1 MKQVTKYILSQL
13 AAKNLSEAQAVQLLK
28 ELKAAEPKGEREI
41 AVIGM
46 SCRLPMAKNPEE
58 FWDNLISGRNCFVA
72 KPSCKKQGEKVIGN
86 PLYADLFEV
95 EAYHKG
101 QENLEDYVAPY
112 IEDVDR
118 FDAKFFNILPREAQ
132 CIEPAQRVFLEL
144 AWSAIEDAG
153 YSVEQMKNT
162 LTGVYVGKDYSNPS
176 HYRLITQPDPLKSTG
191 TWEGFLSSRL
201 NYFLN
206 LRGPSM
212 VIDTAC
218 SSGMVALHQACHA
231 LRSGEC
237 NMALVGGVAI
247 GCGGEAKKET
257 GELSA
262 VGAVSSKDNRVR
274 TFDDKCSGSVFGEGV
289 AVVMLK
295 PLKNALQDADHI
307 YGVIKGSALNN
318 DGTSSGISAPNPL
331 AQEALIVQA
340 WKNAGVNPETIQYVE
355 AHGTGTKL
363 GDPIEITGLDNAFRK
378 YTRKK
383 QFCGIGSA
391 KTNIGHLVAAS
402 GLAGLI
408 KVLLSLQHECIPA
421 SLNFAEP
428 NRHID
433 FCNSGLYVIDRPT
446 PWKVSDPPR
455 RAGINSFGLSGTNCH
470 VIVEQAPLRERK
482 TSEPK
487 QEVVCIGAKSR
498 ASLQGLLEDYLTFLN
513 RNDDL
518 LIGDIAYTANTG
530 RGHYAWRSAIL
541 ADSAQQLK
549 RKIEKLLKNQLR
561 SLPDEGIFCG
571 NHKIV
576 AEGRTEYAEGE
587 LTEAQALAYTQQAE
601 QAMQDLMLVCRNYV
615 LGASV
620 AWDKLYPVGSAQRI
634 SLPTYHFERTLC
646 WAEPKQAPTVQQVSE
661 PISAHV
667 ERCLVESMDLSIY
680 ALRFSL
686 EDWVLQEHKIAGN
699 HIVPG
704 TAYLDCLSRL
714 MRKEYDRGICIDS
727 IVFLTPLTITAE
739 EKEIQLK
746 LVREAEGFSFRVL
759 SKQNEQWMIHC
770 EGNLHLE
777 EQTQERVDVAQL
789 FQACT
794 QQLHIDVTEND
805 GETAVGPRWD
815 CCKTLHAC
823 GDGYLLELE
832 IAESF
837 RDDLKRYDYHPA
849 MADVCMNLAA
859 QFQYQSN
866 LYLPL
871 QYKKLRIYRS
881 LPAHFYCHFRPL
893 RTSGKETFSFAVQMF
908 AENGEILA
916 QTEEYTTKRVEQ
928 YQSFFANRFYAV
940 KWQKAEQAT
949 CAEQPQVIALFHK
962 GSNPALA
969 EGLQKAGHRLLHV
982 APGDD
987 FACLCGSCFT
997 VAPTTQSY
1005 AELLG
1010 ALAQEG
1016 CTRIIH
1022 AWNLEDGADLNENVL
1037 SVFHLAK
1044 AAGMQTHFFDVVLT
1058 ARNTR
1063 YITGAETALRPD
1075 AAAFLAMAKSVPD
1088 ELSCLSMRSV
1098 DTDCVCSEALLQEL
1112 CADSSDR
1119 LSAIREKMRFT
1130 PILKQ
1135 LSDETQAYF
1144 TPTQDGV
1151 YLIAGGSGGLGLE
1164 IAKWLAEK
1172 GASCLHLIGRRPL
1185 SQVPCEDE
1193 KQERLRRTVE
1203 ELRKS
1208 CRVCYHVADVADAA
1222 AMEQLGSTIGH
1233 LDGIFQCAGVAGKGM
1248 LLTKEEAR
1256 FRQVLDP
1263 KLQGTWNLHR
1273 LCADAKFFVLFSS
1286 IQTLFGGAG
1295 QCDYVAANAFL
1306 DAFADYRHSL
1316 GLPATVINW
1325 PAWKQVG
1332 MAADL
1337 QVADSHSFFRAL
1349 SPSRAIAALETALA
1363 CEYSGVIP
1371 GGLEE
1376 DFLARELANFPIEL
1390 DAVLRPRERTKES
1403 AKSTKQQGVLLL
1415 GKDPGSFT
1423 DTEREVAQLYGQTI
1437 GLSEIDVFDSINA
1450 MGGDSIVS
1458 MEILKALNQRYGN
1471 RLSAA
1476 DMFTYASVKDMAA
1489 HLDTLLQPV

>member
-13 AAKNLSEAQAVQLLK
+13 AAKNLSETQAVQLLK
-28 ELKAAEPKGEREI
+28 ELKAAEPKTERDI

-46 SCRLPMAKNPEE
+46 SCRLPMANNPEE
-58 FWDNLISGRNCFVA
+58 FWDNLINGRNCFVA
-72 KPSCKKQGEKVIGN
+72 KPSCKKQGEKVIGH

-132 CIEPAQRVFLEL
+132 CIDPAQRVFLEL
-144 AWSAIEDAG
+144 AWAAIEDAG
-153 YSVEQMKNT
+153 YSTEQIKNT

-247 GCGGEAKKET
+247 GCGGEGKKES

-295 PLKNALQDADHI
+295 PLKQAMEDGDHI

-408 KVLLSLQHECIPA
+408 KVLLSLKHECIPP

-433 FCNSGLYVIDRPT
+433 FCNSGLYVVDRPT
-446 PWKVSDPPR
+446 AWKVSDTPR

-470 VIVEQAPLRERK
+470 VIVEQAPIQQARVS
-482 TSEPK
+482 TAK
-487 QEVVCIGAKSR
+487 QEVVCICAKTR
-498 ASLQGLLEDYLTFLN
+498 HSLQGLLEDYLTFLT
-513 RNDDL
+513 RNKDL
-518 LIGDIAYTANTG
+518 PIEDIAYTANTG
-530 RGHYAWRSAIL
+530 RGHYAWRTAIV
-541 ADSAQQLK
+541 ADSAQQL
-549 RKIEKLLKNQLR
+549 RTKIELLLQNQLR
-561 SLPDEGIFCG
+561 SLPEEGIFCG
-571 NHKIV
+571 GHKIV
-576 AEGRTEYAEGE
+576 AEGRSEYAEGE
-587 LTEAQALAYTQQAE
+587 LTEAQALAYTRQAE
-601 QAMQDLMLVCRNYV
+601 SATGNLPLLCQNYV

-620 AWDKLYPVGSAQRI
+620 SWERLYPAGQRI

-646 WAEPKQAPTVQQVSE
+646 WAEPKQAPTVQQSSE

-667 ERCLVESMDLSIY
+667 ERCLAESMDLSIY

-704 TAYLDCLSRL
+704 TAYLDCLTRL
-714 MRKEYDRGICIDS
+714 FRKKYDRGICVDS

-739 EKEIQLK
+739 AKEIQLK
-746 LVREAEGFSFRVL
+746 LVHEAEAFRFQVL
-759 SKQNEQWMIHC
+759 SKQDAQWFVHC
-770 EGNLHLE
+770 EGSLHLSE
-777 EQTQERVDVAQL
+777 DTNARVNAAEFLQECKEQL
-789 FQACT
+789 Y
-794 QQLHIDVTEND
+794 IDVTEND

-815 CCKTLHAC
+815 CCKALHAC
-823 GDGYLLELE
+823 KDGYLLELE
-832 IAESF
+832 LADRF
-837 RDDLKRYDYHPA
+837 HDDLKRYDYHPA

-859 QFQYQSN
+859 QFNYHSN

-871 QYKKLRIYRS
+871 QYKQLRIYRP
-881 LPAHFYCHFRPL
+881 LPAHFYCYFRPL
-893 RTSGKETFSFAVQMF
+893 SANGRETFSFAVQMF
-908 AENGEILA
+908 TENGEILA
-916 QTEEYTTKRVEQ
+916 ETAEYTTKRVEQ
-928 YQSFFANRFYAV
+928 YQSFFANRFYQV
-940 KWQKAEQAT
+940 KWQRREEPLSALP
-949 CAEQPQVIALFHK
+949 PQVMALFHK
-962 GSNPALA
+962 GGNPELTD
-969 EGLQKAGHRLLHV
+969 GLQEAGHRLLHV
-982 APGDD
+982 APADC
-987 FACLCGSCFT
+987 FACLGDGHYT
-997 VAPTTQSY
+997 VAPTTESY
-1005 AELLG
+1005 TQLLT

-1016 CTRIIH
+1016 CSRIIH
-1022 AWNLEDGADLNENVL
+1022 GWNLEGSTDLNE
-1037 SVFHLAK
+1037 SVWSAFHLAK
-1044 AAGMQTHFFDVVLT
+1044 AAAMQTNFFDVVLT
-1058 ARNTR
+1058 AKHTQR
-1063 YITGAETALRPD
+1063 IIDSETELCPD
-1075 AAAFLAMAKSVPD
+1075 AAAFLAMAKSIPD
-1088 ELSCLSMRSV
+1088 ELGCLNMRAV
-1098 DTDCVCSEALLQEL
+1098 DTDNAYSPAFLQEL
-1112 CADSSDR
+1112 CGHSNVR
-1119 LSAIREKMRFT
+1119 TTAIRGEAAYT
-1130 PILKQ
+1130 PILRE
-1135 LSDETQAYF
+1135 LAGETEAHF
-1144 TPTQDGV
+1144 TPTQGGV
-1151 YLIAGGSGGLGLE
+1151 YLITGGSGGLGLE

-1172 GASCLHLIGRRPL
+1172 GASCLHLLGRRPL
-1185 SQVPCEDE
+1185 AEVPCADE
-1193 KQERLRRTVE
+1193 KQERLRRTVD

-1208 CRVCYHVADVADAA
+1208 CRVCYHALDVADAT
-1222 AMEQLGSTIGH
+1222 AMEELGRSIEA
-1233 LDGIFQCAGVAGKGM
+1233 LDGIFHCAGVAGKGM
-1248 LLTKEEAR
+1248 LLSKEER
-1256 FRQVLDP
+1256 QFRQVLEP

-1273 LCADAKFFVLFSS
+1273 LPVQPKYFVLFSS

-1316 GLPATVINW
+1316 GLPATVMNW

-1332 MAADL
+1332 MAADM
-1337 QVADSHSFFRAL
+1337 QVADSRSFFRAL
-1349 SPSRAIAALETALA
+1349 SPSRGISALETALA
-1363 CEYSGVIP
+1363 SNYSGVIP
-1371 GGLEE
+1371 GGLDE
-1376 DFLARELANFPIEL
+1376 DFLAQELAHFPIEL
-1390 DAVLRPRERTKES
+1390 DASLRPRERAKES
-1403 AKSTKQQGVLLL
+1403 AKAAQQQTILLL

-1423 DTEREVAQLYGQTI
+1423 DTEREVAQLYAQTI

-1471 RLSAA
+1471 HLSAA
-1476 DMFTYASVKDMAA
+1476 DMFTYASVSNMAA
-1489 HLDTLLQPV
+1489 HIDTLLQPV

>member
-28 ELKAAEPKGEREI
+28 ELKAAEPKAERDI

-46 SCRLPMAKNPEE
+46 SCRLPMANNPEE

-72 KPSCKKQGEKVIGN
+72 KPSCKKQGEKVIGH

-132 CIEPAQRVFLEL
+132 CIDPAQRVFLEL
-144 AWSAIEDAG
+144 AWAAIEDAG
-153 YSVEQMKNT
+153 YSTEQMKNT

-247 GCGGEAKKET
+247 GCGGEGKKES

-295 PLKNALQDADHI
+295 PLKQAAQDGDHI
-307 YGVIKGSALNN
+307 YGIIKGSALNN

-408 KVLLSLQHECIPA
+408 KVLLSLKHECIPA
-421 SLNFAEP
+421 SMNFAEP

-433 FCNSGLYVIDRPT
+433 FCNSGLYVVDRPT
-446 PWKVSDPPR
+446 PWKESDTPR

-470 VIVEQAPLRERK
+470 VIVEQAPIQQARV
-482 TSEPK
+482 SEAK
-487 QEVVCIGAKSR
+487 EEIVCICAKTR
-498 ASLQGLLEDYLTFLN
+498 TSLQGLLEDYLAFLT
-513 RNDDL
+513 RNTDL
-518 LIGDIAYTANTG
+518 PVGDIAYTANTG
-530 RGHYAWRSAIL
+530 RGHYAWRTAIV
-541 ADSAQQLK
+541 ADSAQQL
-549 RKIEKLLKNQLR
+549 REKIEKLLKNQLR
-561 SLPDEGIFCG
+561 SLPNEGIFCG
-571 NHKIV
+571 GHKIV
-576 AEGRTEYAEGE
+576 AEGRSEYAEGE
-587 LTEAQALAYTQQAE
+587 LTEEQALAYTRQAE
-601 QAMQDLMLVCRNYV
+601 SARDNLPLLCQNYV

-620 AWDKLYPVGSAQRI
+620 AWDQLYPKGQRI

-646 WAEPKQAPTVQQVSE
+646 WAEPKQAPTVQASSAS
-661 PISAHV
+661 ISTHV
-667 ERCLVESMDLSIY
+667 ERCLAESMDLSIY

-704 TAYLDCLSRL
+704 TAYLDCLSCL
-714 MRKEYDRGICIDS
+714 FRKKYDRGICVDS

-739 EKEIQLK
+739 AKEIQLK
-746 LVREAEGFSFRVL
+746 LIHEAESYRFQVL
-759 SKQNEQWMIHC
+759 SKQDSQWFVHC
-770 EGNLHLE
+770 EGSLHLE
-777 EQTQERVDVAQL
+777 ERSQKMVDVTQFLQDCTEQL
-789 FQACT
+789 Y
-794 QQLHIDVTEND
+794 IDVTEND

-823 GDGYLLELE
+823 REGYLLKLELE
-832 IAESF
+832 ESF
-837 RDDLKRYDYHPA
+837 RDDFKYYDYHPA
-849 MADVCMNLAA
+849 MADVSVNLAA
-859 QFQYQSN
+859 QFNYHSN

-871 QYKKLRIYRS
+871 QYKQLHIYRP
-881 LPAHFYCHFRPL
+881 LPSHFYCYFRPFSA
-893 RTSGKETFSFAVQMF
+893 SGRETFSFAVQMF
-908 AENGEILA
+908 TENGEILA
-916 QTEEYTTKRVEQ
+916 ETAEYTTKRVEQ
-928 YQSFFANRFYAV
+928 YQSFFANRFYQV
-940 KWQKAEQAT
+940 QWQKRAESLT
-949 CAEQPQVIALFHK
+949 VVPPQVIALFHK
-962 GSNPALA
+962 ANNP
-969 EGLQKAGHRLLHV
+969 EWIGGLQKMGHRLLHV
-982 APGDD
+982 APADG
-987 FACLCGSCFT
+987 FASLGEGHYT
-997 VAPTTQSY
+997 VAPTTESY
-1005 AELLG
+1005 AELLT

-1016 CTRIIH
+1016 CSRIIH
-1022 AWNLEDGADLNENVL
+1022 GWNLEGATDLNE
-1037 SVFHLAK
+1037 SIWSAFHLAK
-1044 AAGMQTHFFDVVLT
+1044 AAGMQANLFHVVL
-1058 ARNTR
+1058 AAKNTQR
-1063 YITGAETALRPD
+1063 ITGNEGELCPN
-1075 AAAFLAMAKSVPD
+1075 AAAFLAMAKSIPD
-1088 ELSCLSMRSV
+1088 ELGCLTMRAV
-1098 DTDCVCSEALLQEL
+1098 DTDDACSSAFLQEL
-1112 CADSSDR
+1112 CGHSKTR
-1119 LSAIREKMRFT
+1119 TTAIREDTAYT
-1130 PILKQ
+1130 PILRE
-1135 LSDETQAYF
+1135 LSGEAESQF
-1144 TPTQDGV
+1144 TPTQGGV

-1172 GASCLHLIGRRPL
+1172 GASRLHLLGRRPL
-1185 SQVPCEDE
+1185 EASGDE
-1193 KQERLRRTVE
+1193 KQERLRRTVD

-1208 CRVCYHVADVADAA
+1208 CQVCYHALDVADAT
-1222 AMEQLGSTIGH
+1222 AMDALRRTIGT
-1233 LDGIFQCAGVAGKGM
+1233 LDGIFQCAGMAGKGM
-1248 LLTKEEAR
+1248 LLTKEEAQ
-1256 FRQVLDP
+1256 FRQVLEP
-1263 KLQGTWNLHR
+1263 KMQGTWNLHPFHT
-1273 LCADAKFFVLFSS
+1273 KHFVLFSS

-1316 GLPATVINW
+1316 GLPATVLNW

-1337 QVADSHSFFRAL
+1337 QVADSRSFFRAL
-1349 SPSRAIAALETALA
+1349 SPSRGISALETALA
-1363 CEYSGVIP
+1363 SNYSGVIP
-1371 GGLEE
+1371 GGLDE
-1376 DFLARELANFPIEL
+1376 DFLAQEIAHFPIDL
-1390 DAVLRPRERTKES
+1390 DAALRPKDRAKES
-1403 AKSTKQQGVLLL
+1403 VKTRQQQSVLLL
-1415 GKDPGSFT
+1415 GKDPGRFT
-1423 DTEREVAQLYGQTI
+1423 DTEREVAQLYAQTI

-1471 RLSAA
+1471 HLSAA
-1476 DMFTYASVKDMAA
+1476 DMFTYASVTDMAN
-1489 HLDTLLQPV
+1489 HIDTLLQPA

>member
-28 ELKAAEPKGEREI
+28 ELKSAEPKAERDI

-46 SCRLPMAKNPEE
+46 SCRLPMANNPEE

-72 KPSCKKQGEKVIGN
+72 KPSCKKQGEKVIGH

-101 QENLEDYVAPY
+101 QDNLEDYVAPY
-112 IEDVDR
+112 VEDVDR

-132 CIEPAQRVFLEL
+132 CIDPAQRVFLEL
-144 AWSAIEDAG
+144 AWAAIEDAG
-153 YSVEQMKNT
+153 YSTEQMKDT

-218 SSGMVALHQACHA
+218 SSGMVALHQACYA
-231 LRSGEC
+231 LRNGEC

-247 GCGGEAKKET
+247 GCGGEGKKET

-295 PLKNALQDADHI
+295 PLKNAMNDGDHI
-307 YGVIKGSALNN
+307 YGIIKGSALNN

-408 KVLLSLQHECIPA
+408 KVLLSLKHECIPA

-446 PWKVSDPPR
+446 PWKASDTPR

-470 VIVEQAPLRERK
+470 VIVEQAPALEARV
-482 TSEPK
+482 SAPK
-487 QEVVCIGAKSR
+487 QEVVCICAKSR
-498 ASLQGLLEDYLTFLN
+498 ASLQGLLEDYLTFLS
-513 RNDDL
+513 RNSEL
-518 LIGDIAYTANTG
+518 SIADIAYTANTG
-530 RGHYAWRSAIL
+530 RGHYAFRTAIL
-541 ADSAQQLK
+541 ADTAQQLCE
-549 RKIEKLLKNQLR
+549 KIEKLLQNQLR
-561 SLPDEGIFCG
+561 SLPEEGIFCG
-571 NHKIV
+571 SHKIV
-576 AEGRTEYAEGE
+576 AEGRSEYAEGE
-587 LTEAQALAYTQQAE
+587 LTEAQALEYTRQAE
-601 QAMQDLMLVCRNYV
+601 NAMQDLPLLCRNYV

-620 AWDKLYPVGSAQRI
+620 AWDRLYPAGSARRI

-646 WAEPKQAPTVQQVSE
+646 WAEPKQAPSVQHSGE

-667 ERCLVESMDLSIY
+667 ERCLAESMDLSIY

-704 TAYLDCLSRL
+704 TAYLDCLTQLFS
-714 MRKEYDRGICIDS
+714 KKYDCGICVDS
-727 IVFLTPLTITAE
+727 IVFLTPLTVTAD
-739 EKEIQLK
+739 EKETQLK
-746 LVREAEGFSFRVL
+746 LVREADSFRFQIF
-759 SKQNEQWMIHC
+759 SKQDTQWVVHC
-770 EGNLHLE
+770 EGTVHLQKQE
-777 EQTQERVDVAQL
+777 EECVDVVQFL
-789 FQACT
+789 HDRT

-815 CCKTLHAC
+815 CCKSLHAC
-823 GDGYLLELE
+823 RDGYLLELE
-832 IAESF
+832 LAEGF
-837 RDDLKRYDYHPA
+837 RDDLKRYAYHPA

-859 QFQYQSN
+859 QFNYNSN

-871 QYKKLRIYRS
+871 QYKKLEIYRP
-881 LPAHFYCHFRPL
+881 LPAHFYCYFRPL
-893 RTSGKETFSFAVQMF
+893 STNGRETFSFAVQMF
-908 AENGEILA
+908 AQDGAVLA
-916 QTEEYTTKRVEQ
+916 QTAEYTTKRVEQ

-940 KWQKAEQAT
+940 KWQKNDT
-949 CAEQPQVIALFHK
+949 PPTTLPPQVTAVFHK
-962 GSNPALA
+962 GENPELTD
-969 EGLQKAGHRLLHV
+969 GLQKAGHRLLHV
-982 APGDD
+982 APGDC
-987 FACLCGSCFT
+987 FAHLCGDCYS
-997 VAPTTQSY
+997 VAPTTESY
-1005 AELLG
+1005 AELLA
-1010 ALAQEG
+1010 ALAQNG
-1016 CTRIIH
+1016 CSRIIH
-1022 AWNLEDGADLNENVL
+1022 AWNLEGNADLNEGIY
-1037 SVFHLAK
+1037 SAFHLAK
-1044 AAGMQTHFFDVVLT
+1044 AAGLQTNFFDVVLL
-1058 ARNTR
+1058 AKNTR
-1063 YITGAETALRPD
+1063 YILGNETELCPD
-1075 AAAFLAMAKSVPD
+1075 RAAFLAMAKSIPD
-1088 ELSCLSMRSV
+1088 ELGCLTMRAV
-1098 DTDCVCSEALLQEL
+1098 DADVMCSEALLQEL
-1112 CADSSDR
+1112 SVQRDER
-1119 LSAIREKMRFT
+1119 MIAIRGETVYT
-1130 PILKQ
+1130 PILREVSEEGE
-1135 LSDETQAYF
+1135 LYF
-1144 TPTQDGV
+1144 EPEEGGV

-1172 GASCLHLIGRRPL
+1172 GASCLHLLGRRPL
-1185 SQVPCEDE
+1185 ADAPCEDE
-1193 KQERLRRTVE
+1193 KQERLRTTVN

-1208 CRVCYHVADVADAA
+1208 CRVCYHALDVADTA
-1222 AMEQLGSTIGH
+1222 AMDELKRTLEP

-1248 LLTKEEAR
+1248 LLTKEKKQ

-1263 KLQGTWNLHR
+1263 KLLGTWNLHG
-1273 LCADAKFFVLFSS
+1273 LPAKQFVLFSS

-1325 PAWKQVG
+1325 PAWRQVG

-1337 QVADSHSFFRAL
+1337 HVADAHSFFRAL
-1349 SPSRAIAALETALA
+1349 SPSRAISALETVLA
-1363 CEYSGVIP
+1363 GGYSGVIP
-1371 GGLEE
+1371 GGLDEE
-1376 DFLARELANFPIEL
+1376 FLAAELSHFPIEL
-1390 DAVLRPRERTKES
+1390 DAALRPRERAKES
-1403 AKSTKQQGVLLL
+1403 AKNTKQQNVLLL

-1423 DTEREVAQLYGQTI
+1423 DTEREVAQLYAQTI

-1458 MEILKALNQRYGN
+1458 MEILKALNKRYGN
-1471 RLSAA
+1471 HLSAA
-1476 DMFTYASVKDMAA
+1476 DMFTYASVSSMAE
-1489 HLDTLLQPV
+1489 HIDTLLQPV